1 MFNYYRHNINKSIEF
16 LITTLNIKNK
26 NKKNIKY
33 EKNNI
38 YIFINKNIRYNFNNL
53 YTVDLSNINKQIFRK
68 NNIFYTT
75 FLKKNFQTLNIYI
88 FYKSHII
95 SINNQV
101 PVFEWY
107 ERELYEKNNIYIKN
121 LYDIRNLLT
130 NYNTKILQNNYI
142 IKNKYNWP
150 YTNTI
155 TKTIYTNNNFRIT
168 L

>member
-101 PVFEWY
+101 PVFE
-107 ERELYEKNNIYIKN
+107 
-121 LYDIRNLLT
+121 
-130 NYNTKILQNNYI
+130 
-142 IKNKYNWP
+142 
-150 YTNTI
+150 
-155 TKTIYTNNNFRIT
+155 
-168 L
+168 